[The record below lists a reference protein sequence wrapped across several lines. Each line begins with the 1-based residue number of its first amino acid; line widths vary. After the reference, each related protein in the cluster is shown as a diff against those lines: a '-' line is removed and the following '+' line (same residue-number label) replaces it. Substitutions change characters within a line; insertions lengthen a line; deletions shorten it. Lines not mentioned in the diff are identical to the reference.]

1 MENKMNNFNAGV
13 LAEEA
18 KKTFETLENLLEPVV
33 ENQWDTTP
41 DTGGWS
47 VGQTVEHLEKANSG
61 LYEFMKENVMST
73 DRPADE
79 KIAAVKSIFLDF
91 SLKMESP
98 DFILPVEAKHD
109 KSNQLNQ
116 IETIKNEILL
126 AINTLDLTMTCM
138 KWEFPTM
145 GYFTRLEWINFVLF
159 HTQRHTQQIRN
170 IILNLNT

>member
-1 MENKMNNFNAGV
+1 MENKTTNFNARV

-18 KKTFETLENLLEPVV
+18 KKTFETLQNLLEPVP
-33 ENQWDTTP
+33 EKQWDAIP
-41 DTGGWS
+41 ATGGWS
-47 VGQTVEHLEKANSG
+47 AGQTVEHLEKANSG
-61 LYEFMKENVMST
+61 LYEFMKENVVST

-79 KIAAVKSIFLDF
+79 KIAAVKSIFLNF

-98 DFILPVEAKHD
+98 DFIRPVESKHD
-109 KSNQLNQ
+109 KTEQLHQ

-138 KWEFPTM
+138 QWEFPTM

-159 HTQRHTQQIRN
+159 HTQRHTEQIRN